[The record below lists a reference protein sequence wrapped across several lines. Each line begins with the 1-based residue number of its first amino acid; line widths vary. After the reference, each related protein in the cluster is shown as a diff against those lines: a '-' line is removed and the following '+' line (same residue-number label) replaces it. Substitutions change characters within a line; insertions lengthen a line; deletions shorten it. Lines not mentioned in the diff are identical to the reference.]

1 MKKITIAIDGFS
13 STGKSTLA
21 KSLAKSLGYVYI
33 DTGAMYRAVTLFAM
47 RKGFISDKGFDQ
59 EKLIESLDQ
68 IQLHFEYNPEKGFAE
83 IYLNNENVEQVIRS
97 LEVSGFVSVIAAV
110 SEVRKKLVEQQQNF
124 GNTKGVVMD
133 GRDIG
138 TVVFPNAEL
147 KIFMSASA
155 QIRAQRRFDELKD
168 SSPNITYQQVY
179 QNVVQRDAIDSSRE
193 DSPLIK
199 AQDAIEVDNSQM
211 SIEDQFELITGLV
224 RQRQLEQ

>member
-124 GNTKGVVMD
+124 GNSKGVVMD